1 MDRKLHDILQLY
13 GERPPAEG
21 PASDEIAELRYV
33 KERLDERPRVSAPE
47 DVIRNVL
54 YFAAKEDH
62 APRKS
67 QAPARP
73 AHRRERTVFALA
85 GSSAAMLIMALMFL
99 IIGPEPEP
107 VTEILSVAEVTKAP
121 QPVAEVQ
128 KPVEEYLPA
137 AVPIQEPEPSNR
149 MPEIAPTRVRPA
161 PPQIELAS
169 MTATTSNPQVVRAE
183 ISEAGLAW
191 DDGQDL
197 RHVHHMINVIQA
209 RGDEFEWEEP
219 AVPLDLMPE
228 TRTRSSTPRVIPA
241 GGPSQWW

>member
-1 MDRKLHDILQLY
+1 MDRKLHDILRLY
-13 GERPPAEG
+13 GESPPAEG
-21 PASDEIAELRYV
+21 PASDEVEDLRYV

-54 YFAAKEDH
+54 YFAAKEDR
-62 APRKS
+62 APQLS

-73 AHRRERTVFALA
+73 ARRRERTVFALA
-85 GSSAAMLIMALMFL
+85 GSSAAMLILALMFL
-99 IIGPEPEP
+99 IIGPETEP
-107 VTEILSVAEVTKAP
+107 VAETLSVAEVTKAP
-121 QPVAEVQ
+121 LPVTEVE

-137 AVPIQEPEPSNR
+137 AVPIEEPTPSNR
-149 MPEIAPTRVRPA
+149 MPEVVPTRIRPA

-169 MTATTSNPQVVRAE
+169 MTATTQNPQVVRAE

-197 RHVHHMINVIQA
+197 RRVHHMINVVQS